1 MKITNKLKI
10 ALKSLLELSLSEIAT
25 DKAVLIYDGEL
36 AEGIE
41 VFVKDE
47 SEEMQVPENGDY
59 ATEDKV
65 ITIED
70 GKIVKIV
77 EKEVQETEEKLS
89 FNESKVKMSASYNE
103 IYRNIQAAVDNLGVE
118 GYVIS
123 AGEDFAV
130 ISVWEDNKEVFY
142 RYGVI
147 TNEDGSIVLG
157 EKEEVKP
164 AYVPVNTE
172 MAEDE
177 QPKPADEPE
186 DEEKEDTE
194 TRLASLET
202 KVTELI
208 SGIEKFLNSV
218 ASIEGRVNEIETK
231 IAQLESTPDDKPIEE
246 KPQEEVKESKLSFL
260 RK

>member
-1 MKITNKLKI
+1 M
-10 ALKSLLELSLSEIAT
+10 LELSLSEIAT
-25 DKAVLIYDGEL
+25 DKDVLIYDGEL

-47 SEEMQVPENGDY
+47 NEEMQVPGNGDY

-65 ITIED
+65 ITVED
-70 GKIVKIV
+70 GKIVKIA

-123 AGEDFAV
+123 AGDDFTV

-157 EKEEVKP
+157 EKK
-164 AYVPVNTE
+164 
-172 MAEDE
+172 
-177 QPKPADEPE
+177 
-186 DEEKEDTE
+186 
-194 TRLASLET
+194 RLNLLMSL
-202 KVTELI
+202 LI
-208 SGIEKFLNSV
+208 QSWQKMCNLNLLMNLKMKRKKTLKHV
-218 ASIEGRVNEIETK
+218 
-231 IAQLESTPDDKPIEE
+231 L
-246 KPQEEVKESKLSFL
+246 LHL
-260 RK
+260 RLRLQN